1 MKRSLRWNAALSAV
15 LLLLGAMV
23 ALPFWFVLTGSIK
36 EPTEIIAREP
46 TMVPHSFTLKHYAKL
61 LAASDYPVYI
71 MNSLLVATAS
81 TVLTLLLAIPAGY
94 AFFRMS
100 FRGRETLYRAIL
112 LAYAFPSIVILI
124 PLFGIFA
131 KIGLVDSRIAL
142 VLVNVAFAVPFAVWM
157 LRSFFASI
165 PAEIEEAARLD
176 GGAPFTVLRRIM
188 IPLVA
193 PGIAAV
199 AVFAFVTAWTEY
211 VFASVMILSDDKRP
225 MPVGFAGII
234 GQYQIDWG
242 LLLAG
247 ASLSILPVVVLFAF
261 VGRWFVAG
269 LTEGAVK

>member
-1 MKRSLRWNAALSAV
+1 MKRPLRWNIALGAV
-15 LLLLGAMV
+15 LLLLAAMV

-36 EPTEIIAREP
+36 APAEIISRTP
-46 TMVPHSFTLKHYAKL
+46 TMVPQSFTLDHYAKL
-61 LAASDYPVYI
+61 LAASDYPIYM
-71 MNSLLVATAS
+71 MNSLLVATVS
-81 TVLTLLLAIPAGY
+81 TVMTLLLAIPAGY

-131 KIGLVDSRIAL
+131 KVGLVDSRIAL
-142 VLVNVAFAVPFAVWM
+142 VLVNVAFALPFAIWL
-157 LRSFFASI
+157 LRSFFAGI

-211 VFASVMILSDDKRP
+211 VFASVMILSDAKRTV
-225 MPVGFAGII
+225 PVGFSGII

-247 ASLSILPVVVLFAF
+247 ASLSILPVVILFAF